1 MKSENIQYRTA
12 PTPIEAKAPEQ
23 RQAQGGQM
31 VLTGY
36 AAVFNEPTSLGRF
49 NEVIT
54 PEAFEAANMEDVRFL
69 IDHSGVPLGRT
80 SAGTMELATDARGL
94 RYRVTLPETARAR
107 ELYEAVRRGDISQSS
122 FAFRIGREDWEQ
134 REGRLTRFVRSIS
147 VVLDASAVTFPAYE
161 QTTVEALPF
170 G

>member
-31 VLTGY
+31 ILAGY

-49 NEVIT
+49 DEVIT
-54 PEAFEAANMEDVRFL
+54 AEAFEAANLEDVRFL
-69 IDHSGVPLGRT
+69 VDHSGVPLGRT

-94 RYRVTLPETARAR
+94 RYKVVLPETARAR

-134 REGRLTRFVRSIS
+134 VDGRLTRFVRSIS
-147 VVLDASAVTFPAYE
+147 VVLDTSAVTFPAYE